1 MSRWVIVGGAHIKD
15 YDIVRRYILPEDRF
29 CYCDSG
35 LLHLEALGFP
45 ADLVVGD
52 FDSHPVPDLPA
63 ETIRLP
69 REKDDTDTVYAVG
82 EAMRRGA
89 DAFLLIGVSG
99 QRLDLTL
106 GNLSLLLWLDTQNI
120 PAMLLD
126 DYGEME
132 IVSRQGAF
140 VTDDFA
146 WFSLINISGTAR
158 GIDVRNAK
166 FPLKNAEIT
175 CDYQYGISNEVIP
188 GQTAAVT
195 VAEGRLLLI
204 RIRD

>member
-69 REKDDTDTVYAVG
+69 REKDDTDTVYAVR
-82 EAMRRGA
+82 EALRRSRCA
-89 DAFLLIGVSG
+89 WMVQPPHWSTLETA
-99 QRLDLTL
+99 L
-106 GNLSLLLWLDTQNI
+106 GN
-120 PAMLLD
+120 
-126 DYGEME
+126 
-132 IVSRQGAF
+132 F
-140 VTDDFA
+140 VA
-146 WFSLINISGTAR
+146 LESCLR
-158 GIDVRNAK
+158 MV
-166 FPLKNAEIT
+166 P
-175 CDYQYGISNEVIP
+175 QSNLRR
-188 GQTAAVT
+188 AAT
-195 VAEGRLLLI
+195 K
-204 RIRD
+204 